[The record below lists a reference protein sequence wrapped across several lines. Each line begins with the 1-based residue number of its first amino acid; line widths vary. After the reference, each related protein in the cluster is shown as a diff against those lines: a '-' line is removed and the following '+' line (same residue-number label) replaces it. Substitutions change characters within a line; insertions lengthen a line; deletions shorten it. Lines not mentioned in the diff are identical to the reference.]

1 MNPMQHDLHD
11 LGLALWPDNTP
22 LWPNKPGTREPA
34 WRPYSGLIAAAVGVA
49 TLLVVLGI
57 VVLGLV
63 VLHKQ
68 GPRSTL
74 SSVPPVTTASPSPSV
89 TRVEVSVPENP
100 LTFEVASGTTIALHL
115 HLTSYRSQS
124 AWSVGTASGPG
135 VDFQPVQVPYPGAH
149 PASSGFDFYV
159 AFRIASIGT
168 TQIDIGIPI
177 TCPISASCPNQFQQF
192 NIRAVA
198 APMHTGT
205 VTGVITQQCATT
217 GCLAPAR
224 NTLITF
230 RNTHGQTITT
240 RTDAAGDYFAELSPG
255 TWRTRV
261 APRGHTRLN
270 DRLRNRRTGR
280 HSNRER
286 PTPSALTRLA
296 CSRSCCGCP
305 SHCSS
310 RLRITPR
317 PAARSSASTIPR
329 SSSPNSRRRR
339 PWLCSKPTST
349 PSAPTTTN
357 TARIVHHTRS
367 THVSK
372 PDRRLATG
380 ATPVRPDA
388 FTQGHAAAVAAPS
401 RIHPE
406 ESGPSQGRTHR

>member
-177 TCPISASCPNQFQQF
+177 TCPISASCPNHFQQF

-255 TWRTRV
+255 TWRLGSPL
-261 APRGHTRLN
+261 A
-270 DRLRNRRTGR
+270 D
-280 HSNRER
+280 
-286 PTPSALTRLA
+286 TP
-296 CSRSCCGCP
+296 G
-305 SHCSS
+305 
-310 RLRITPR
+310 
-317 PAARSSASTIPR
+317 STIGFAIDAPGDIAIENVQLPR
-329 SSSPNSRRRR
+329 
-339 PWLCSKPTST
+339 L
-349 PSAPTTTN
+349 
-357 TARIVHHTRS
+357 
-367 THVSK
+367 
-372 PDRRLATG
+372 
-380 ATPVRPDA
+380 
-388 FTQGHAAAVAAPS
+388 
-401 RIHPE
+401 
-406 ESGPSQGRTHR
+406 